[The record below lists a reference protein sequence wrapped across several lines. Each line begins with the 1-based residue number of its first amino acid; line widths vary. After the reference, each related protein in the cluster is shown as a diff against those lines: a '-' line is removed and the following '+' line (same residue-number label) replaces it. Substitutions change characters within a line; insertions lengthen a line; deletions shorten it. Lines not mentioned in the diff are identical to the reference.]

1 MNTSAPLRF
10 ALAVALGCVA
20 LAGCERAEK
29 TSGNSDGAT
38 VGQKVD
44 RALAQTKEELAR
56 AGEQV
61 KPTLER
67 AGESIERGARQ
78 VKPTLDKAG
87 EKIKEAAGSDAAITA
102 SISADYLKD
111 PDLSVFK
118 IDVDTQDGVV
128 TLNGVTD
135 TPTARVRREARGG
148 EQGRE
153 GSPQPPHRQV
163 GLSRRG

>member
-1 MNTSAPLRF
+1 MKTTPRN
-10 ALAVALGCVA
+10 ALALAIACAA
-20 LAGCERAEK
+20 LAACERPA
-29 TSGNSDGAT
+29 SGNTQSDTGT

-61 KPTLER
+61 KPALER
-67 AGESIERGARQ
+67 AGDSIERGAQQ

-87 EKIKEAAGSDAAITA
+87 EKIKEATGSDAAITA
-102 SISADYLKD
+102 SIKADYLKD

-128 TLNGVTD
+128 TLNGVTQ
-135 TPTARVRREARGG
+135 TPAARLRAEKLAAANKGVREVRNHLAVK
-148 EQGRE
+148 QG
-153 GSPQPPHRQV
+153 
-163 GLSRRG
+163 

>member
-1 MNTSAPLRF
+1 MNTSTPLRL
-10 ALAVALGCVA
+10 ALAVALGCFA
-20 LAGCERAEK
+20 LAACERTEK
-29 TSGNSDGAT
+29 TSGNGDAGT

-44 RALAQTKEELAR
+44 RALVQTKEELAR

-87 EKIKEAAGSDAAITA
+87 EKIKEAAGSDAGITA
-102 SISADYLKD
+102 SIQTDYLKD

-118 IDVDTQDGVV
+118 IDVDTKDGVV
-128 TLNGVTD
+128 TLNGSADKAGNADKAVSIAKGTD
-135 TPTARVRREARGG
+135 GVKSVENKLTVKP
-148 EQGRE
+148 
-153 GSPQPPHRQV
+153 
-163 GLSRRG
+163 

>member
-1 MNTSAPLRF
+1 MRRNITLRA
-10 ALAVALGCVA
+10 ALATALGCLA
-20 LAGCERAEK
+20 LAACDRPAN
-29 TSGNSDGAT
+29 GNAATGDNST

-44 RALAQTKEELAR
+44 RALAQTKEELSR

-67 AGESIERGARQ
+67 AGDSIERGAQQ
-78 VKPTLDKAG
+78 VKPTLEKAG

-102 SISADYLKD
+102 SIKADYLKD

-128 TLNGVTD
+128 TLNGVTE
-135 TPTARVRREARGG
+135 TAAGRMRAEKLAQANKGVREVRNHLTLK
-148 EQGRE
+148 QG
-153 GSPQPPHRQV
+153 
-163 GLSRRG
+163 